1 MCEDQCTCNNDGD
14 MGMASVPVS
23 TRYSPEVNE
32 VHSMSAI
39 KVPFQPNLG
48 SVAASPY
55 NHPEPMDHPSIEI
68 EDDDDDVYSDDAFQ
82 VSQKNPMVTPTSQ
95 RRPSILQRSGK
106 GMGKMPSLMQSSK
119 KTHYSHRSQGKSFKS
134 SKASKHMY
142 KHSRSSSGSGDSDS
156 FSEDEGKGGAISGS
170 RRYSYDS
177 DENDFGPQAARYESD
192 SDDVV
197 TGDDLL
203 SMGSASSLSEFEH
216 EATQDPAQQSSMM
229 QSGDHH
235 LPHETP
241 ASRLTSGKGYSKFR
255 AVVPTDEAS
264 ALVKVVLTRKRGPG
278 RPKKAKVPLVSSR
291 EDEHA
296 LYTPA
301 VISRK
306 VTDPSSHK
314 RGSTKT
320 ARSSTTKVEFP
331 FIAYDPDVAEDV
343 KSLNAAEHAGDD
355 ETVHAL
361 ESATPI
367 PESTVTAVFSDEDIF
382 GDGDLSDELSGDLS
396 DILSEDLD
404 DLSDDGLGF
413 TSSDTED
420 DTSNGS
426 SPREF
431 NYSEME
437 EQDES
442 LVDSDSS
449 INSITSEESD
459 SSDPDTESDI
469 EPHFQE
475 YSEQDELS
483 GHEGSEDL
491 IDDEELM
498 RLEEQE
504 RLYLAKAQLLH
515 DVFSED
521 DSDPGRNPFE
531 SSEDDDDD
539 GDDERSFEGE
549 EDLYSDE
556 FYEGDYYEDEY
567 DDMDENAILEQL
579 QGTQA
584 EMQALL
590 MIPPEQQE
598 QLLLLQHYAETHR
611 LQQEQLQQKAQE
623 LGQPI
628 SDQAQIHLSQDNSQM
643 SGMLSAAGLLPPFDV
658 NVPDLD
664 AVSEQLAASLAN
676 SLASSMAEKI
686 ASGQPEDAPLFPTAM
701 QDISQIGHMDAT
713 TVDAATASD
722 GSGLPATILSV
733 SPVSPESITPE
744 SGITIWNVP
753 LPSSPSSVNTTL
765 ASIPT
770 PANTPTPPGTTAAV
784 SPSLNSTS
792 EDSPSQQASDSS
804 RELSISIGAQ
814 DSADISLNSSLDTSP
829 TKSQS
834 LPNSPSYKP
843 LTSVV
848 STPVIGGRQVQ
859 PILPKLGPREAIADG
874 ILAQNRLQ
882 IGDPSVFKGAAQRTL
897 GNLQPGNS
905 AKGIPP
911 QENVPTGDT
920 TDDASPS
927 MHSAEFRKRKGDE
940 QKANEVC
947 INSCF
952 LFTHIAMGTMHNS
965 SLTEFA
971 CTLIGRLGQRETAQ
985 VIDHTYQDPSQ
996 GWRRN

>member
-1 MCEDQCTCNNDGD
+1 MPALELTFVVFVFIDRPFSSFPSTPAVYDEDEDEDVCPVCEDQCTCNNDGD
-14 MGMASVPVS
+14 MGVASVLVS
-23 TRYSPEVNE
+23 TRASPEVNE
-32 VHSMSAI
+32 AHSMSAI

-48 SVAASPY
+48 SMVASPY
-55 NHPEPMDHPSIEI
+55 HRPQPTDHPSIDI
-68 EDDDDDVYSDDAFQ
+68 EDDDDEVYSDDAFQ

-95 RRPSILQRSGK
+95 RRPSIPQRSGK
-106 GMGKMPSLMQSSK
+106 GIGKMPSLMQSSK
-119 KTHYSHRSQGKSFKS
+119 KTSQFQRSQGKSFKS
-134 SKASKHMY
+134 SKASKHLY
-142 KHSRSSSGSGDSDS
+142 KHSMASSGSGDSDS
-156 FSEDEGKGGAISGS
+156 FSEEEEKDGAILES
-170 RRYSYDS
+170 RRYSFVS
-177 DENDFGPQAARYESD
+177 DESDFGGQTARYGSD
-192 SDDVV
+192 SDDAVE
-197 TGDDLL
+197 GDDLL
-203 SMGSASSLSEFEH
+203 SMDSASSLSEFED
-216 EATQDPAQQSSMM
+216 EATQGPNEQSSPL
-229 QSGDHH
+229 QSSDRH
-235 LPHETP
+235 LSRET
-241 ASRLTSGKGYSKFR
+241 ATSQLTSGKGYSKFR
-255 AVVPTDEAS
+255 AVVPADES
-264 ALVKVVLTRKRGPG
+264 SPLIVRPVVVAKKRGPG
-278 RPKKAKVPLVSSR
+278 RPKKPKVPLVVSR

-306 VTDPSSHK
+306 VADPSSQK
-314 RGSTKT
+314 RGSSKT
-320 ARSSTTKVEFP
+320 ARSSKTKAELP

-343 KSLNAAEHAGDD
+343 KALNAVEHVVDYKDTDTTELPSRMPDSTA
-355 ETVHAL
+355 
-361 ESATPI
+361 
-367 PESTVTAVFSDEDIF
+367 STVFGDEDIF

-413 TSSDTED
+413 TSTDAED

-449 INSITSEESD
+449 INSITSEDSD
-459 SSDPDTESDI
+459 SSDPDSESDI
-469 EPHFQE
+469 EPHLQE
-475 YSEQDELS
+475 YSDQDEIS
-483 GHEGSEDL
+483 GHEGSDDL
-491 IDDEELM
+491 IDDEELL

-556 FYEGDYYEDEY
+556 FYEDDYYEDEY
-567 DDMDENAILEQL
+567 DDLDENAILEQL
-579 QGTQA
+579 QGAQA
-584 EMQALL
+584 DMQALL

-628 SDQAQIHLSQDNSQM
+628 PEQGAEARGLSGHDSQI
-643 SGMLSAAGLLPPFDV
+643 SGMLSVAGLLPPFDV

-664 AVSEQLAASLAN
+664 AVSEQLAESLAN

-701 QDISQIGHMDAT
+701 QDISQIGHMDET

-722 GSGLPATILSV
+722 GSGLSTSILNV
-733 SPVSPESITPE
+733 SPVSPESVTPE
-744 SGITIWNVP
+744 SGIAIWNVP
-753 LPSSPSSVNTTL
+753 LPSSPSSVNSTS

-770 PANTPTPPGTTAAV
+770 PANTPTPPGTVAAV
-784 SPSLNSTS
+784 SPSLPSASEIGTSHQTLESST
-792 EDSPSQQASDSS
+792 E
-804 RELSISIGAQ
+804 ISIDNGTQ
-814 DSADISLNSSLDTSP
+814 DSVDVTLTSSLD
-829 TKSQS
+829 KSTAKTHS
-834 LPNSPSYKP
+834 LPNSSSYKP

-848 STPVIGGRQVQ
+848 SIPVSGGRQVQ
-859 PILPKLGPREAIADG
+859 PIMPKLGPGGAIADS
-874 ILAQNRLQ
+874 ILGQTRLQ
-882 IGDPSVFKGAAQRTL
+882 NVGPSVFKEAAQRALGSLQSRSSTKGTL
-897 GNLQPGNS
+897 
-905 AKGIPP
+905 P

-927 MHSAEFRKRKGDE
+927 VHSAEFRKRKGDE

-947 INSCF
+947 ICF
-952 LFTHIAMGTMHNS
+952 CSIL
-965 SLTEFA
+965 L
-971 CTLIGRLGQRETAQ
+971 
-985 VIDHTYQDPSQ
+985 
-996 GWRRN
+996 

>member
-1 MCEDQCTCNNDGD
+1 MCEDQCTCNNDSD
-14 MGMASVPVS
+14 MGIASVLVS
-23 TRYSPEVNE
+23 TRASPEVNE

-48 SVAASPY
+48 SVMASPY
-55 NHPEPMDHPSIEI
+55 HHPEPMDHPSIDI
-68 EDDDDDVYSDDAFQ
+68 EDDDDEVYSDDAFQ

-106 GMGKMPSLMQSSK
+106 GIGKMPSLMQSAK
-119 KTHYSHRSQGKSFKS
+119 KTHQFQRSQGKSFKS
-134 SKASKHMY
+134 NKASKHLY
-142 KHSRSSSGSGDSDS
+142 KHSMASSGSGDSDS
-156 FSEDEGKGGAISGS
+156 FSEEDEKDGAISGS
-170 RRYSYDS
+170 RRYSFAS
-177 DENDFGPQAARYESD
+177 DENDFGGQAARYGSD

-197 TGDDLL
+197 EGDDLL
-203 SMGSASSLSEFEH
+203 SMGSASSLSEFED
-216 EATQDPAQQSSMM
+216 EATQDPTEQSYTL
-229 QSGDHH
+229 QSGHR
-235 LPHETP
+235 LLSHEP
-241 ASRLTSGKGYSKFR
+241 SVNRLTSGKGYSKSR
-255 AVVPTDEAS
+255 ASVPADEPSPLLDRPVVVA
-264 ALVKVVLTRKRGPG
+264 KKRGPG
-278 RPKKAKVPLVSSR
+278 RPKKPKIPLVVSR

-306 VTDPSSHK
+306 VADPSSQK
-314 RGSTKT
+314 RASTKT
-320 ARSSTTKVEFP
+320 ARPSNTKAELP
-331 FIAYDPDVAEDV
+331 FIDYDPDVAEDV
-343 KSLNAAEHAGDD
+343 KALNAVEHAEDHK
-355 ETVHAL
+355 TVG
-361 ESATPI
+361 ATELASRI
-367 PESTVTAVFSDEDIF
+367 PDSTASIVFGDEDIF

-413 TSSDTED
+413 TSTDAED

-459 SSDPDTESDI
+459 SSDTDSESDI
-469 EPHFQE
+469 EPHIQE
-475 YSEQDELS
+475 FSDQDELS

-491 IDDEELM
+491 IDDEELL

-549 EDLYSDE
+549 EDQYSDE
-556 FYEGDYYEDEY
+556 FYEDDYYEDEY

-584 EMQALL
+584 DMQALL

-623 LGQPI
+623 LGQSIP
-628 SDQAQIHLSQDNSQM
+628 DQGAESQGVSGHDPQM
-643 SGMLSAAGLLPPFDV
+643 SGMLSVAGLLPSFDV

-686 ASGQPEDAPLFPTAM
+686 ASGQPEDAPLFPTTM
-701 QDISQIGHMDAT
+701 QDIGQIGQMDGA
-713 TVDAATASD
+713 TVDAATVSD
-722 GSGLPATILSV
+722 GSGLPTTILNV
-733 SPVSPESITPE
+733 SPVSPGSATPE
-744 SGITIWNVP
+744 SDIAMWNVP
-753 LPSSPSSVNTTL
+753 LPSTPGSVDSTSAL
-765 ASIPT
+765 IPT
-770 PANTPTPPGTTAAV
+770 PANTPTPPGTVTAV
-784 SPSLNSTS
+784 SPSLPSTS
-792 EDSPSQQASDSS
+792 ENGASQHTLESPAEIPIDS
-804 RELSISIGAQ
+804 GTQ
-814 DSADISLNSSLDTSP
+814 DTVDVTLTSSLD
-829 TKSQS
+829 KSAGKIQS
-834 LPNSPSYKP
+834 LPNSLSYKP

-859 PILPKLGPREAIADG
+859 PILPKLGPGVAIVDS
-874 ILAQNRLQ
+874 ILGQTRLQ
-882 IGDPSVFKGAAQRTL
+882 NGGPSVFKEAAQRAL
-897 GNLQPGNS
+897 GSLQSGS
-905 AKGIPP
+905 GMKGASP

-927 MHSAEFRKRKGDE
+927 THSAEFRKRKGDE

-947 INSCF
+947 SYSYSVCF
-952 LFTHIAMGTMHNS
+952 SFI
-965 SLTEFA
+965 
-971 CTLIGRLGQRETAQ
+971 
-985 VIDHTYQDPSQ
+985 Y
-996 GWRRN
+996 RRSMK

>member
-1 MCEDQCTCNNDGD
+1 

-23 TRYSPEVNE
+23 TRASPEVNE

-55 NHPEPMDHPSIEI
+55 NRSEPMDHPSIDI
-68 EDDDDDVYSDDAFQ
+68 EDDDYEVYSDDAFQ

-119 KTHYSHRSQGKSFKS
+119 KIHHSYRSQGKSFKS

-142 KHSRSSSGSGDSDS
+142 KHSRASSRSGDSDS
-156 FSEDEGKGGAISGS
+156 FSENEEKGGIISGS
-170 RRYSYDS
+170 RRYSYVS
-177 DENDFGPQAARYESD
+177 DENDFGRQAARYGSD

-197 TGDDLL
+197 AGDDLL
-203 SMGSASSLSEFEH
+203 SMGSASSLSEFEDDT
-216 EATQDPAQQSSMM
+216 TQDPAEQSSLM
-229 QSGDHH
+229 QSRDHH

-241 ASRLTSGKGYSKFR
+241 ANRLTSGKGYSKFR
-255 AVVPTDEAS
+255 AVTPTDESS
-264 ALVKVVLTRKRGPG
+264 ALVIRPVIVTKKRGPG
-278 RPKKAKVPLVSSR
+278 RPKKPKVPLIVSL

-306 VTDPSSHK
+306 VADPSTQK

-320 ARSSTTKVEFP
+320 ARSSKTKVEFP

-343 KSLNAAEHAGDD
+343 KSLNAVEHAGDD
-355 ETVHAL
+355 ETVDAL

-367 PESTVTAVFSDEDIF
+367 PDSTATTIFGDEDIF

-413 TSSDTED
+413 TSTDTED

-531 SSEDDDDD
+531 SSEDEDDD

-556 FYEGDYYEDEY
+556 FYEDDYYEDEY
-567 DDMDENAILEQL
+567 GDMDENAILEQL

-611 LQQEQLQQKAQE
+611 LQQEQLQQKVQE
-623 LGQPI
+623 LGQPV
-628 SDQAQIHLSQDNSQM
+628 SDQAQSHLSQDDSQM

-701 QDISQIGHMDAT
+701 QDISHIGHMDTT
-713 TVDAATASD
+713 TVDVATASD
-722 GSGLPATILSV
+722 GSGLPTTILNV
-733 SPVSPESITPE
+733 SPVSPESVTPE
-744 SGITIWNVP
+744 SNIVIWNVP
-753 LPSSPSSVNTTL
+753 LPSSPSSVNTTS

-770 PANTPTPPGTTAAV
+770 PANTPTPPGTAAAV
-784 SPSLNSTS
+784 SPSIPSTS
-792 EDSPSQQASDSS
+792 ENGRSQQASDSS
-804 RELSISIGAQ
+804 SELSIAIGTQ
-814 DSADISLNSSLDTSP
+814 TSADISSNSSLDKSP
-829 TKSQS
+829 TKTQS

-859 PILPKLGPREAIADG
+859 PILPKLGPGDAIADG
-874 ILAQNRLQ
+874 ILAQTRLQ
-882 IGDPSVFKGAAQRTL
+882 TGDPSVFKEAAQRAL
-897 GNLQPGNS
+897 GSLQSGNS
-905 AKGIPP
+905 AKGTPP
-911 QENVPTGDT
+911 RENGPTGDT

-927 MHSAEFRKRKGDE
+927 IHSAEFRKRKGDE

-947 INSCF
+947 IDSCF
-952 LFTHIAMGTMHNS
+952 FVHSYCYGHN
-965 SLTEFA
+965 
-971 CTLIGRLGQRETAQ
+971 
-985 VIDHTYQDPSQ
+985 VK
-996 GWRRN
+996 